1 MTQISQQNITSG
13 DVRRYEIDYHEFLQ
27 FGEKLTSFTLAIAT
41 QSPPATTIHGGG
53 TDFFDVD
60 DTQLY
65 FFVTGGSAI
74 GENCILNVQ
83 VKTSYGQ
90 TINDTIALTVVSA

>member
-27 FGEKLTSFTLAIAT
+27 FGEKLTAFLLAIAS
-41 QSPPATTIHGGG
+41 QIPAATSTVNAAGS
-53 TDFFDVD
+53 FLDVD
-60 DTQLY
+60 DTILY
-65 FFVTGGSAI
+65 LFVTGGNS
-74 GENCILNVQ
+74 GESFVLDVQ

-90 TINDTIALTVVSA
+90 TINDTIAFTVVPA

>member
-27 FGEKLTSFTLAIAT
+27 FGEKLTAFTLAIAT
-41 QSPPATTIHGGG
+41 QSPPATSTVNSSIS
-53 TDFFDVD
+53 FFDVD

-65 FFVTGGSAI
+65 LFVTGGI
-74 GENCILNVQ
+74 NGESFVLHVQ

-90 TINDTIALTVVSA
+90 TVNDTVAFTVVSA